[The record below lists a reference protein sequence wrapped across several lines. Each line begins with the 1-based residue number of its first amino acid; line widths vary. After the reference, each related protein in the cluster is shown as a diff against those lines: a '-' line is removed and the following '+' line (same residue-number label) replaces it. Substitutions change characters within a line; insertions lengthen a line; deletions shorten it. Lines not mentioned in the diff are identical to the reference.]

1 MHRSL
6 NLQEAYQIL
15 GVPLGSDYATCKK
28 AYHELCKL
36 HHPDNIGAGYGDTIA
51 RINEAFA
58 TLQEAFMKEEKQPHK
73 GVQGRQAKVFGN
85 PMPVNV
91 VKQRNAAEERRKALL
106 KRQQEYQVLQE
117 KSRQMAQQEKEQKIL
132 EQIRWIRLTDLIR
145 KSIEEDARKE
155 DLSMKAQEAI
165 RKARRENDSNG

>member
-1 MHRSL
+1 MRRSL
-6 NLQEAYQIL
+6 SLQEAYKIL

-36 HHPDNIGAGYGDTIA
+36 YHPDNTGADYGDTLA
-51 RINEAFA
+51 CINEAFA
-58 TLQEAFMKEEKQPHK
+58 IVQEVPMNETQTHKEM
-73 GVQGRQAKVFGN
+73 QGRPAKVFGN
-85 PMPVNV
+85 PTPVNV

-106 KRQQEYQVLQE
+106 KRQQEVQALQE
-117 KSRQMAQQEKEQKIL
+117 KSRLMAQQEKEQKIL

-165 RKARRENDSNG
+165 RKARRENDING